1 MILGSMPNSTPVI
14 EAHSAAADAA
24 CDPHFAIFKAVG
36 PADAFDISFHRPG
49 AAGEN
54 NPQVDPAYQRTSDN
68 IHLQQRGENENKEW
82 REQN

>member
-14 EAHSAAADAA
+14 EAHSAQPTQPATRTL
-24 CDPHFAIFKAVG
+24 PVFKAVG

-54 NPQVDPAYQRTSDN
+54 NPKVDPAYQRTSDN
-68 IHLQQRGENENKEW
+68 IHLQQREKTK
-82 REQN
+82 